1 MPVNMLPLLKY
12 ARVKKTAPAPAPVEE
27 APVEEAPVEEAPVE
41 EAPVEEAPVEE
52 APVPEWSMSNSKAEL
67 TAAAEAAGIEV
78 RSNWTKAEILAALEA

>member
-12 ARVKKTAPAPAPVEE
+12 ARVKKTAPAP

-78 RSNWTKAEILAALEA
+78 RSNWTKAEILAALEG

>member
-1 MPVNMLPLLKY
+1 MLPLLKY
-12 ARVKKTAPAPAPVEE
+12 ARVKKTAPAP

-78 RSNWTKAEILAALEA
+78 RSNWTKAEILAALEG